1 MTRAN
6 FTSSFFYVLS
16 VHILAW
22 VYGWVVQE
30 QYTANP
36 PSYDWSDKGF
46 AKGMFVI
53 ILWRKNLVPRMSIG
67 IFVNPVSRIRPAS
80 SAKLALLS
88 SLYYDRQHF

>member
-1 MTRAN
+1 LKSGIGAN
-6 FTSSFFYVLS
+6 VVCSFFYVIA

-46 AKGMFVI
+46 VKGMFVI
-53 ILWRKNLVPRMSIG
+53 ILWRKHLPFSG
-67 IFVNPVSRIRPAS
+67 KS
-80 SAKLALLS
+80 
-88 SLYYDRQHF
+88 